1 MSDKNYL
8 IDIGA
13 CVGSFTES
21 WLESHPHGAAV
32 CVEPNPDN
40 VKVLKEKFKNRDE
53 VRVVEA
59 AIGFWEDSHGNSAEF
74 YFGTSEENGSLS
86 AYNEAQIALA
96 RDDAVLSSTTVDI
109 VPAIDMFDRFNLSPE
124 KTVVKIDVEGLEH
137 RVLCSLFDNNIF
149 PKEIFMED
157 GCRKIRDPN
166 EWKARLKFH
175 ETVRK
180 QELIDSIWVETT
192 DNPFFKS
199 IAAGS
204 YIERYK
210 PLRDHYAF
218 KILEDPRVFSKRLNE
233 AVNRKLTKARND
245 SEFAKVLTSSH
256 HELGY
261 SIIVLKMQGVWIG
274 QVDVIGFKSSTSTTG
289 LDTIDFGANFK
300 SKIELDTALV
310 DSVAADIKEIILV
323 VDGRHGSNRVTPCFT
338 LHDTPWSIP
347 RLLDSFVSLQNES
360 IDFISSQ
367 GNVSL
372 LNDWLSEPG
381 KEPLKRSQNPIN
393 AFVLDKDMFTKVD

>member
-1 MSDKNYL
+1 
-8 IDIGA
+8 
-13 CVGSFTES
+13 
-21 WLESHPHGAAV
+21 
-32 CVEPNPDN
+32 
-40 VKVLKEKFKNRDE
+40 
-53 VRVVEA
+53 
-59 AIGFWEDSHGNSAEF
+59 
-74 YFGTSEENGSLS
+74 
-86 AYNEAQIALA
+86 
-96 RDDAVLSSTTVDI
+96 
-109 VPAIDMFDRFNLSPE
+109 
-124 KTVVKIDVEGLEH
+124 
-137 RVLCSLFDNNIF
+137 
-149 PKEIFMED
+149 
-157 GCRKIRDPN
+157 
-166 EWKARLKFH
+166 
-175 ETVRK
+175 
-180 QELIDSIWVETT
+180 
-192 DNPFFKS
+192 
-199 IAAGS
+199 
-204 YIERYK
+204 
-210 PLRDHYAF
+210 
-218 KILEDPRVFSKRLNE
+218 
-233 AVNRKLTKARND
+233 
-245 SEFAKVLTSSH
+245 
-256 HELGY
+256 
-261 SIIVLKMQGVWIG
+261 MQGVWIG

>member
-1 MSDKNYL
+1 LSDKNYL

-21 WLESHPHGAAV
+21 WLESHPRGIAV

-40 VKVLKEKFKNRDE
+40 VKVLKEKFKNRDD

-59 AIGFWEDSHGNSAEF
+59 AIGFCGDSHGNSAEF

-86 AYNEAQIALA
+86 VYNEAQIALA
-96 RDDAVLSSTTVDI
+96 RDDAVLSSITVDI

-124 KTVVKIDVEGLEH
+124 KTVVKIGVEGLEH
-137 RVLCSLFDNNIF
+137 RVLCSLFDNDIF

-157 GCRKIRDPN
+157 GCRKICDSN

-175 ETVRK
+175 ETVRR

-192 DNPFFKS
+192 DNIFFKS

-218 KILEDPRVFSKRLNE
+218 KILENPRVFSRRLNE

-245 SEFAKVLTSSH
+245 PEFAKVLTHSH
-256 HELGY
+256 QELGY
-261 SIIVLKMQGVWIG
+261 SIIVLKMQACWVEEI
-274 QVDVIGFKSSTSTTG
+274 QVASYEPLVPGTITEEFK
-289 LDTIDFGANFK
+289 AQ
-300 SKIELDTALV
+300 IELDTALI
-310 DSVAADIKEIILV
+310 DCVAATINEIILV
-323 VDGRHGSNRVTPCFT
+323 VDGRHESNRVTPCFT
-338 LHDTPWSIP
+338 LRDAPWSIP

-372 LNDWLSEPG
+372 LNDWLSESG
-381 KEPLKRSQNPIN
+381 REPLKRSQNPIN
-393 AFVLDKDMFTKVD
+393 AFVLDKDMFIKVD